1 VDVADNGVGALAS
14 LARVRYDAVLM
25 DCQMPEMDGFEATR
39 ELRRREGSERHT
51 PVIAMTAGAMS
62 GDEDKCLEAGM
73 DAYLSKPVKVAALA
87 AMITRWTDP
96 TARLT
101 LAREQVDPTAGLLDQ
116 TYVEGLRE
124 LGADEF
130 DKLIR
135 LFLKDG
141 ATRIVGLR
149 TAQKSNDTKA
159 MMKLAHSL
167 KGSASSFGAGTLA
180 ARCGELQAR
189 AIGADSAEYARLI
202 DRVDAEFVLASA
214 ALLEELEPVAIPAHK
229 NGAGTTRS

>member
-1 VDVADNGVGALAS
+1 
-14 LARVRYDAVLM
+14 M

-39 ELRRREGSERHT
+39 EVRRRERSERHT
-51 PVIAMTAGAMS
+51 PIIAMTAGAMA
-62 GDEDKCLEAGM
+62 GDEEKCLDCGM
-73 DAYLSKPVKVAALA
+73 DAYLSKPVNVAALA
-87 AMITRWTDP
+87 AMITKWNDP
-96 TARLT
+96 TAGMVLP
-101 LAREQVDPTAGLLDQ
+101 REQIDPTAGLLDQ
-116 TYVEGLRE
+116 TYVSGLRE

-141 ATRIVGLR
+141 AARIVGLR
-149 TAQKSNDTKA
+149 TAQAANDTRA
-159 MMKLAHSL
+159 MVNLAHSF

-189 AIGADSAEYARLI
+189 AIAADSAEDARLI

-214 ALLEELEPVAIPAHK
+214 ALLEELVPA
-229 NGAGTTRS
+229 AAQVSTTPG